1 MKLIKSE
8 KTNPGEITLEFS
20 VDKEAFRKAISDSY
34 RKNAIAL
41 IPVDTLVKMGADA
54 EKLNEVIFNKP
65 LTTYSI
71 VDIFYR

>member
-34 RKNAIAL
+34 RKNAAKVSVPGFRKGKAPRSI
-41 IPVDTLVKMGADA
+41 IEKMYG
-54 EKLNEVIFNKP
+54 KGF
-65 LTTYSI
+65 
-71 VDIFYR
+71 F